1 MPTIKEV
8 LKTGAYGLYFGNRV
22 LLPFR
27 CHILKVIF
35 ENEIITDFS
44 SSKKGACYKMMEN
57 FTEIYF
63 HEVKDLG
70 EAVSKYKGVKM
81 IVVQEGK
88 NIFDFKNHEKL
99 NVFIG
104 EDHKLKIEKVEDD
117 ILFFE

>member
-1 MPTIKEV
+1 MSTIKEV
-8 LKTGAYGLYFGNRV
+8 LEKGGYGLYFGNRV

-44 SSKKGACYKMMEN
+44 SSKRGACYKMVDN

-63 HEVKDLG
+63 HEVDDLS
-70 EAVSKYKGVKM
+70 EVVTEFKGIKM
-81 IVVQEGK
+81 IVVQEG
-88 NIFDFKNHEKL
+88 NDVFNFEDHEKL
-99 NVFIG
+99 NVLLDG
-104 EDHKLKIEKVEDD
+104 EHKLKIEKVEDD